1 MSVMA
6 ETSQSAMG
14 PYSAMAAVGSALY
27 AWTAVCREALVV
39 KVYAGLGLGGDGG
52 GEVGG
57 EAIVTA
63 GFSSIVMPGAVEAAA
78 AVPRVEA
85 SEVCT
90 AAAVVE
96 AGTVMVTM
104 MSTLPAV
111 TAMVTSDL
119 STPAVVATPCRKF

>member
-1 MSVMA
+1 MILGL
-6 ETSQSAMG
+6 TPSAG
-14 PYSAMAAVGSALY
+14 AFGGKGESGGAG
-27 AWTAVCREALVV
+27 
-39 KVYAGLGLGGDGG
+39 GLGGGIGDGIGGDGG

-111 TAMVTSDL
+111 MAMVTSDL